1 MSTSE
6 ECISIP
12 VSVLDEELFYQS
24 FWRRKVI
31 QILLLFFLHFLRDI
45 WKKPKIHFVN
55 MRWITKK
62 HWSVEL
68 WLYFTIVIIM
78 QGLNLTDSP
87 QYLLPGDLLWF
98 LNFVFITHQ
107 SVRDW
112 LMKES
117 TMDHY
122 VFVSH
127 ILICIGFNCAIGI
140 SHTRA
145 ITGGSNV
152 IDPPPPPYPFPS
164 YTLNS
169 VPTIFIILFLWKSP
183 SPCVMALDAYMNQIN
198 LWSYYIIFCD
208 EWKQKVC
215 VVRGECQKLSLKYHK
230 RFSCVYFVL
239 FQLFALQTI
248 AL

>member
-55 MRWITKK
+55 MRWITKR

-152 IDPPPPPYPFPS
+152 IDPPPPPLSISILYFELRPNHLH
-164 YTLNS
+164 Y
-169 VPTIFIILFLWKSP
+169 FIPLEISIPVCYGSGCVYESDKFVELLHHFLWRVKTESM
-183 SPCVMALDAYMNQIN
+183 C
-198 LWSYYIIFCD
+198 
-208 EWKQKVC
+208 
-215 VVRGECQKLSLKYHK
+215 CQRRVPKT
-230 RFSCVYFVL
+230 L
-239 FQLFALQTI
+239 FKI
-248 AL
+248 S